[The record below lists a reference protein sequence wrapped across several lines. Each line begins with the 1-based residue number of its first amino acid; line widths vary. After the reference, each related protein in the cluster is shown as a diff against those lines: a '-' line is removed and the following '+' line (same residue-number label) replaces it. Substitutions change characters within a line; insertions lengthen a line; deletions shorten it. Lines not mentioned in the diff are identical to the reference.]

1 MSGRGRG
8 RGALARWEAAK
19 TIRESSTRVGSSVL
33 SLSREHE
40 SKPKV
45 KQSPGDSVNNH
56 TLARVTHIIDVE
68 HFWAQTGKTEMIKS
82 IFSDKNAIQK
92 TRKRSKNCYQHL
104 TTLVLCTSLYKIS
117 NSLFVLKSVVS

>member
-40 SKPKV
+40 SKPKA

-82 IFSDKNAIQK
+82 IFSDNNAIQK
-92 TRKRSKNCYQHL
+92 TRRRSKNCYQHL
-104 TTLVLCTSLYKIS
+104 TTLVLCTSLFQIS
-117 NSLFVLKSVVS
+117 NCLFVLKSVVS

>member
-19 TIRESSTRVGSSVL
+19 TLRESSTRVGSSVL

-40 SKPKV
+40 SKLKV
-45 KQSPGDSVNNH
+45 KQSPGDSVNSH

-68 HFWAQTGKTEMIKS
+68 HFWAQTGKAETINT
-82 IFSDKNAIQK
+82 IFSDNIVIQK
-92 TRKRSKNCYQHL
+92 TRKRSKN
-104 TTLVLCTSLYKIS
+104 
-117 NSLFVLKSVVS
+117 